1 MLTKMNI
8 PEVRSKFSYSNS
20 GFYLSVA
27 AAFILLFWSYSNH
40 FHNPFHFDDD
50 HTIVSNTYIRDIKNI
65 PLFFKDARTTSSL
78 PANQVYR
85 PGVTTLNAVDY
96 WIGGKAE
103 PDPFYY
109 HVSIFTSFVLLG
121 IALFFFFLKI
131 IESSSSGKWN
141 RYLALFSSA
150 FFCLHT
156 ANAETIN
163 YIISRSDSFSTLMV
177 VLAFVVY
184 IYLPQWRSKFIYLLP
199 VLVGLFVKEPAM
211 MFGPLLL
218 LYAILFEQEVP
229 LCDILKVKHRKQL
242 LKAVITAAPAIL
254 LSVLYFYFSRVMT
267 PPDWTPGGGKW
278 YYYLLTQPFVIVH
291 YMNNFLLP
299 FNLSADTD
307 WELVRNVFDDRVITG
322 SLIVIGLIAGAVL
335 LSGNRSTRSVT
346 FGLLWFFIA
355 LLPTSSVFPLAE
367 VLNDHRP
374 FFPYIGLVIAF
385 VGGVSL
391 LIDCYV
397 GDVDKRAKRIVLC
410 IAILFLLGH
419 AYGVHQR
426 NKVWSTG
433 ESLWYD
439 VTVKSPKNAR
449 GLMNYGNSQ
458 MAKANYAIAQD
469 YFERAIKLWPDY
481 SYLYLNM
488 GILKAAM
495 GNQLEAEQNFS
506 KAYSLNSTNPGYYY
520 YYANWLKGQGKISE
534 AKEIV
539 RRGLAISPGHGSIKK
554 LYDELIKLES
564 LMTET
569 SSAIEQKAKAE
580 PSPENYLELS
590 LIYYKQKQYEK
601 CIEASR
607 QALKLKPVFAEA
619 YNNICSAYNL
629 IGDYDSAIVA
639 GKEALR
645 IKPDFELAKNNLNDA
660 LIRKSKEDE
669 ALLQAKQNP
678 TAENYINL
686 SLFYYNNG
694 NFLKC
699 IEAANESN
707 RIKPNAIAYNNIC
720 AAYNVLKEWDKA
732 IEAGEKGLAIEPGN
746 QLLKNNLA
754 MSKQN
759 R

>member
-1 MLTKMNI
+1 MNSPDI
-8 PEVRSKFSYSNS
+8 RSKLSYSNS
-20 GFYLSVA
+20 GFYLSVIA
-27 AAFILLFWSYSNH
+27 VFVLLFWSYSNH

-65 PLFFKDARTTSSL
+65 PLFFKDASTTSSL

-85 PGVTTLNAVDY
+85 PGVTTLNAIDH
-96 WIGGKAE
+96 WIGGKSD

-109 HVSIFTSFVLLG
+109 HVSIFVSFVVLG
-121 IALFFFFLKI
+121 ILLFFFFLKI
-131 IESSSSGKWN
+131 VGSSVSGKWN
-141 RYLALFSSA
+141 RYLALFASA

-184 IYLPQWRSKFIYLLP
+184 IYLPQWRSKFIYLIP
-199 VLVGLFVKEPAM
+199 ALVGLFVKEPAM

-218 LYAILFEQEVP
+218 LYVIFFEQE
-229 LCDILKVKHRKQL
+229 LSLYDILKAKHRKQL
-242 LKAVITAAPAIL
+242 LKGILTAVPAIL
-254 LSVLYFYFSRVMT
+254 LSALYFYFSRVMT
-267 PPDWTPGGGKW
+267 PPDWAPGGGKW
-278 YYYLLTQPFVIVH
+278 YYYLMTQPFVIVH
-291 YMNNFLLP
+291 YINNFLLP

-307 WELVRNVFDDRVITG
+307 WELVRSIFDDRVITG
-322 SLIVIGLIAGAVL
+322 SLIILGLIACAVL

-355 LLPTSSVFPLAE
+355 LLPTSSIFPLAE

-391 LIDCYV
+391 LVDRYVSDID
-397 GDVDKRAKRIVLC
+397 KQAKRIVLS
-410 IAILFLLGH
+410 IAILFLLSH

-458 MAKANYAIAQD
+458 MAKGNYTVAQD

-495 GNQLEAEQNFS
+495 GSQQEAGQNFS
-506 KAYSLNSTNPGYYY
+506 KAYSLNSSNPGYYY
-520 YYANWLKGQGKISE
+520 YYGNWLKEQGKLTE
-534 AKEIV
+534 AKETV
-539 RRGLAISPGHGSIKK
+539 RRGLAISPGHGSIQR
-554 LYDELIKLES
+554 LYEELITLES
-564 LMTET
+564 LRAET
-569 SSAIEQKAKAE
+569 NATAEQKVKTD
-580 PSPENYLELS
+580 PTPENYLELS
-590 LIYYKQKQYEK
+590 LIYYKEKKYKK

-607 QALKLKPVFAEA
+607 QALKLKPIFAEA
-619 YNNICSAYNL
+619 YNNICSAFNL
-629 IGDYDSAIVA
+629 IGEYDSAIVS

-660 LIRKSKEDE
+660 IQRKSKEDE
-669 ALLQAKQNP
+669 VLLQVKQHP

-686 SLFYYNNG
+686 SLVYYNNG

-707 RIKPNAIAYNNIC
+707 RKKPNAIAYNNIC